1 MGKMSRE
8 NDGLLKAQYLHE
20 IRDAFSQCGASSSQ
34 SRIDYEA
41 LHDQLTRLMESAY
54 FDGLRERE
62 FLDLVR
68 SELPEAWERLRFLTV
83 VGAKKSA

>member
-1 MGKMSRE
+1 MSRE
-8 NDGLLKAQYLHE
+8 NDGLLRAQYLHE
-20 IRDAFSQCGASSSQ
+20 IHEIRDAFQQCASPVL
-34 SRIDYEA
+34 DYEA

-68 SELPEAWERLRFLTV
+68 SELPEAWERLRFLSLQSV
-83 VGAKKSA
+83 KKSA